1 MCIQGW
7 GSQALREAE
16 NAPEEDHSDCLVVFY
31 RFYPINFHW
40 PWRDHYGREVPYGTG
55 RKAPEAPTSSPGI
68 ASRKGPISYNKIVG
82 AIFWWWSCR
91 NWTSQVTELR
101 LIQLIRPSSY
111 CRYFQI
117 YGLLRE
123 KKTFKNNPKTTLESS
138 WAQTTRLLS
147 NWHKQTCILLA
158 KMCYM
163 WRFLFRVTTMILR
176 GYGVLKSMFGNPHYF
191 CTNLINWMNE

>member
-68 ASRKGPISYNKIVG
+68 ASRKGPISYNKMVG

-123 KKTFKNNPKTTLESS
+123 KKKLSKPIRKRLWKVREPKQLGFYLTGTNKLVSC
-138 WAQTTRLLS
+138 WQRCV
-147 NWHKQTCILLA
+147 TCEG
-158 KMCYM
+158 
-163 WRFLFRVTTMILR
+163 F
-176 GYGVLKSMFGNPHYF
+176 YF
-191 CTNLINWMNE
+191 A